1 MFFSDIV
8 NFTKA
13 VNTTGKEFHI
23 SDLWIIVPPSRFYFY
38 TKMAIKSRSKVA
50 HIFKENYKLHS

>member
-1 MFFSDIV
+1 MFLSDIV

-13 VNTTGKEFHI
+13 VNTTGNEFHI
-23 SDLWIIVPPSRFYFY
+23 SDLLIIIPPSRFYFY
-38 TKMAIKSRSKVA
+38 TKMTIKSRSKVA